1 MSLETLA
8 RKIVDASRQPLRS
21 TDAGTTYA
29 GSAISRQMAQL
40 MGPPADF
47 RAKVAAVGKMD
58 REDGRVKRILSRV
71 AGDATRGGFRL
82 VMREGDDDLRL
93 TGEAKSFI
101 KSTGLNKRTRRKCH
115 ARSLLGSGE
124 LWLQWVLDEAGN
136 ISGCKLM
143 PSETMKA
150 VVDEKG
156 KFKDPHKAFVQHDPT
171 SGAELASFALW
182 QITFVA
188 LDGNPDDPGERG
200 RPLFDSLITKGK
212 QLFMTEEDLVI
223 RRRVRAPM
231 RFLHVLEN
239 AREEEIDAYKQRN
252 KDTLEDPFSPQS
264 DFFSNRKGTLS
275 AIQGDANLGEIA
287 DVDKLEDDFFAGVP
301 VPKFLL
307 GKVGQISRDVFED
320 ALEGY
325 FEFLEDV
332 QEMLADA
339 YEEGYRLQLLLKG
352 INPDAAEWDFK
363 FQARTVESES
373 SKRDRLLK
381 EKALGVPPSMLWPQ
395 MGYDAGKVKE
405 IRDKDRDEL
414 EPYPLLDEIDGAAGK
429 GDLTIV
435 QGNKRKKESAVTVGT
450 K

>member
-1 MSLETLA
+1 MSLDALA
-8 RKIVDASRQPLRS
+8 RKIVDAARSPLRS
-21 TDAGTTYA
+21 TYAGTTYGGNA
-29 GSAISRQMAQL
+29 VTRQMAQL
-40 MGPPADF
+40 MGPPSDY
-47 RAKVAAVGKMD
+47 RAKVAATGKMD
-58 REDGRVKRILSRV
+58 REDGRVKRILSRI

-82 VMREGDDDLRL
+82 AMREGDDDARL
-93 TGEAKSFI
+93 MGESKAFI
-101 KSTGLNKRTRRKCH
+101 AACGLDIRTRRKAH
-115 ARSLLGSGE
+115 ARSLLATGE

-150 VVDEKG
+150 VVDEQG
-156 KFKDPHKAFVQHDPT
+156 KFKDMRRAFIQHDPT
-171 SGAELASFALW
+171 SGAELAAFARW

-200 RPLFDSLITKGK
+200 RPLFDALITKGQ

-239 AREEEIDAYKQRN
+239 AQEEEINAYRERN
-252 KDTLEDPFSPQS
+252 KSTLEDPFSPQS
-264 DFFSNRKGTLS
+264 DFFSNRKGTIS
-275 AIQGDANLGEIA
+275 AIQGDGNLAEIG
-287 DVDKLEDDFFAGVP
+287 DVEKIEDDFYAGLP
-301 VPKFLL
+301 APKFLF
-307 GKVGQISRDVFED
+307 GKAKDISRDVFED

-325 FEFLEDV
+325 YEFLEDV
-332 QEMLADA
+332 QEMLVDA
-339 YEEGYRLQLLLKG
+339 YEEGFKLQLLLKG
-352 INPDAAEWDFK
+352 INPDALQWDFQ

-373 SKRDRLLK
+373 TKRDRLLK

-395 MGYDAGKVKE
+395 MGYDPQKVRE

-414 EPYPLLDEIDGAAGK
+414 EPYPLLDEIDGEQGN
-429 GDLTIV
+429 LTIV
-435 QGNKRKKESAVTVGT
+435 QGNKRKKESAVTVGN